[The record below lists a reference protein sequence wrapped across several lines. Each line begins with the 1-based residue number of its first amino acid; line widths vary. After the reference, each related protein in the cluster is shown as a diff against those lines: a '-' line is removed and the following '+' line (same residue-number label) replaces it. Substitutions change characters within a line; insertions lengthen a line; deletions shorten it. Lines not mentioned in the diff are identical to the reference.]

1 MSINDPVIAV
11 WSQKHG
17 HILMRGSETFYDE
30 DRRLRSWETAEEA
43 AEWAMENLGVS
54 PLDHLP
60 ERERS
65 IGEDMQ
71 EKRKNEPW
79 QRKLL

>member
-17 HILMRGSETFYDE
+17 HILMRGRETFYDD
-30 DRRLRSWETAEEA
+30 DRRLRSWDTAEEA
-43 AEWAMENLGVS
+43 AEWAIENLGVS

-60 ERERS
+60 ERERG
-65 IGEDMQ
+65 IGEEMQ
-71 EKRKNEPW
+71 EKWKNEPR
-79 QRKLL
+79 QGKLL